1 MLKMLRIKPL
11 LAVLVFLV
19 IADGFITHYLVSGG
33 IATEGNPLLQPIV
46 GDWGFIFLKIGGACL
61 CAVMLLD
68 VYRRY
73 PRTAL
78 VSTCCFVACYGGIV
92 AWNVSLAL
100 W

>member
-61 CAVMLLD
+61 CAVMLLM
-68 VYRRY
+68 YTAATHERRWY
-73 PRTAL
+73 QP
-78 VSTCCFVACYGGIV
+78 V
-92 AWNVSLAL
+92 AL
-100 W
+100 WRAMGV